1 MLVDEPAEVTTV
13 LGPCVSA
20 TLWCRHSRLAAICH
34 AMLPTAPSGTPPCP
48 GGVRGKYVDEV
59 IPEMILQFMRKAV
72 HPLSYEVK
80 LFGGA
85 DLVDHP
91 AHNANARIGSQNV
104 ELARELL
111 SRHRLA
117 LTAFDVGGNTGRK
130 LIFDTVTGL
139 VRVKHLPKH
148 TPA

>member
-1 MLVDEPAEVTTV
+1 VAEPAEVTTV

-20 TLWCRHSRLAAICH
+20 TLWCRRSRLAAICH
-34 AMLPTAPSGTPPCP
+34 AMLPTAPPAGRPRQD
-48 GGVRGKYVDEV
+48 GLRGKYVDEV
-59 IPEMILQFMRKAV
+59 IPEMILQFMRKAGR
-72 HPLSYEVK
+72 PLSYEVK

-85 DLVDHP
+85 DLLDHP
-91 AHNANARIGSQNV
+91 AHTAGARIGSQNV
-104 ELARELL
+104 EIARELL

-130 LIFDTVTGL
+130 LIFDTLTGQ

-148 TPA
+148 TLA